1 MTLENSEIQT
11 GTPGQADFP
20 WNDQLRRARNG
31 DAAALQRIFAA
42 MQPYMERL
50 SRVPYFA
57 GRLGSD
63 EIRSVLALR
72 LAEFVNSGA
81 AVPEKDEEVP
91 YLLKRILRFHLI
103 NVINK
108 SLLHSKYEMSQS
120 AVILSVGKPA
130 GNFDALPGIRT
141 AEPAADP
148 ETACVRKDFRKELA
162 LLMEQLPLKERAV
175 IQTLYIQQK
184 TPAEAAKELHYSL
197 RGLRNARQR
206 ALGRLRGKLTERFQN
221 CGCKQILEE
230 LQWTK

>member
-1 MTLENSEIQT
+1 MNFENNETQT
-11 GTPGQADFP
+11 GAPLQADFP

-31 DAAALQRIFAA
+31 DAEALQRVFAA

-63 EIRSVLALR
+63 EIRSILALR

-120 AVILSVGKPA
+120 AVILPAGEPA
-130 GNFDALPGIRT
+130 GNFDALPGIRA
-141 AEPAADP
+141 AEPAEDP
-148 ETACVRKDFRKELA
+148 ETACVRKDFRNELA
-162 LLMEQLPLKERAV
+162 LLMGQLPGKERAV
-175 IQTLYIQQK
+175 VQMLYMQQK

-221 CGCKQILEE
+221 RGCKQILEE